1 MLRVCQCQPLQG
13 EKRKK
18 PRAVNNLSAAMPPEH
33 LPVALLLLA
42 TAVQLALWGGV
53 YARLAI
59 YRSAPAAL
67 LDDDILPALSVL
79 ICARNEAENLQRHL
93 PAVLEQD
100 YPCFEVIVADDDSSD
115 ATLQVLDTLQG
126 QYSHL
131 RRVRLSPKTS
141 PGKKAALSTAIAQ
154 AQHPWLV
161 FTDADCRPA
170 SPQWLR
176 RMARHLLP
184 DEGHAPEIV
193 LGYGPLTP
201 APGLLNRWARF
212 ETVYTALQYGGFA
225 LAGLPYMGVGRN
237 LAWQKPLF
245 ARAGGFSAHADLAS
259 GDDDLLVNAVA
270 THHNTALCFDPEAFV
285 YSPAPPTW
293 AAWVRQK
300 RRHLSA
306 GVRYRTRHQV
316 LLSAA
321 AGSHVLHY
329 TLLGM
334 VILQGAFLPALAC
347 WAVRMV
353 LAAALF
359 ARVARR
365 LKEGDLGPWFPLLDV
380 GMAMYWA
387 VFTPFSLLFR
397 HRQKRWR

>member
-1 MLRVCQCQPLQG
+1 MPL
-13 EKRKK
+13 
-18 PRAVNNLSAAMPPEH
+18 EH

-42 TAVQLALWGGV
+42 TAIQLALWAGV
-53 YARLAI
+53 YARLAFH
-59 YRSAPAAL
+59 RPTSAAP
-67 LDDDILPALSVL
+67 LDDSVLPALSVL
-79 ICARNEAENLQRHL
+79 VCARNEAENLRRHL

-100 YPCFEVIVADDDSSD
+100 YPHFEVVVADDDSSD
-115 ATLQVLDTLQG
+115 ATPQVLKGLEAR
-126 QYSHL
+126 YPHL
-131 RRVRLSPKTS
+131 RTVHLSPKTS
-141 PGKKAALSTAIAQ
+141 PGKKAALSAAIAQ
-154 AQHPWLV
+154 AQHEWLV

-170 SPQWLR
+170 STQWLR
-176 RMARHLLP
+176 HVAWCMRC
-184 DEGHAPEIV
+184 GHGYVPEIV

-212 ETVYTALQYGGFA
+212 ETAYTVLQYGGFA

-245 ARAGGFSAHADLAS
+245 TRAGGFSAHADLAS

-270 THHNTALCFDPEAFV
+270 TRYNTVLCFAPEAFV
-285 YSPAPPTW
+285 YSPAPPHW
-293 AAWVRQK
+293 AAWMRQK

-306 GVRYRTRHQV
+306 GVRYRIRHRV

-329 TLLGM
+329 AMLGIA
-334 VILQGAFLPALAC
+334 VLPGAFWPALTC
-347 WAVRMV
+347 WAVRMA
-353 LAAALF
+353 LAAAVF

-365 LKEGDLGPWFPLLDV
+365 LKEGDLWPWFPMLDA
-380 GMAMYWA
+380 GMALYWG
-387 VFTPFSLLFR
+387 VFTPFALLFR